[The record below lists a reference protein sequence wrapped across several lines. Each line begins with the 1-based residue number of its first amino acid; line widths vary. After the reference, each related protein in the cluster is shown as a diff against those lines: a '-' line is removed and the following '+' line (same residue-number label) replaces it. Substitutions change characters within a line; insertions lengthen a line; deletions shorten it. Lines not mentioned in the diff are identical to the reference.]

1 MSHAMHRLSQYTTR
15 FNLKGRSL
23 LWMSRRG
30 HCPIPVSIWGA
41 LNQAE
46 EFHTKILDTYYHP
59 NSYAFYGNDFNQR
72 SFGQC
77 RWLSEPH
84 HVGLSSSEVQKGTP
98 VASTTFAGGRNVSF
112 REKGIAYFR
121 HTEQDTSGDGTVPSQ
136 SGAGPLGKV
145 RQLFATRGYDHQGSY
160 SNGAMLALT
169 QHLIAK
175 IVQGVL

>member
-1 MSHAMHRLSQYTTR
+1 MHRLSQYTTH

-112 REKGIAYFR
+112 REKGLAYFR